1 MKPTCTNCVTWLIL
15 VLAFSRC
22 ALADNSFG
30 FRSHAPGDMEAKY
43 LVNLFQFVHWHEPPT
58 QASTL
63 CFARTSVVQSR
74 VQQALASNEK
84 WTMIPIHEVRYRS
97 APEDGATTP
106 GSTDGETAP
115 GSKDGVTA
123 PGPKDGVTAPGPKDG
138 ATKPT
143 PKEVRVT
150 IPAHRVDIRVLSDE
164 ETRQLILPENREACQ
179 ILFLDKNAADALW
192 GELSAPDALP
202 KGLLTASTQ
211 RNFAYHGGMIEFKWE
226 DGGAY
231 RILTSRAILNST
243 VHIEPL
249 LTTFADRVD
258 DARWATR

>member
-1 MKPTCTNCVTWLIL
+1 
-15 VLAFSRC
+15 
-22 ALADNSFG
+22 
-30 FRSHAPGDMEAKY
+30 MEAKY

-106 GSTDGETAP
+106 GSKDGVTAP
-115 GSKDGVTA
+115 GSKDGE
-123 PGPKDGVTAPGPKDG
+123 TAPGPKDG

>member
-15 VLAFSRC
+15 VLAFSRS

-115 GSKDGVTA
+115 GSKDGV
-123 PGPKDGVTAPGPKDG
+123 
-138 ATKPT
+138 
-143 PKEVRVT
+143 
-150 IPAHRVDIRVLSDE
+150 
-164 ETRQLILPENREACQ
+164 
-179 ILFLDKNAADALW
+179 
-192 GELSAPDALP
+192 
-202 KGLLTASTQ
+202 
-211 RNFAYHGGMIEFKWE
+211 
-226 DGGAY
+226 
-231 RILTSRAILNST
+231 
-243 VHIEPL
+243 
-249 LTTFADRVD
+249 
-258 DARWATR
+258 